1 MVAEETLEVVVFSS
15 YEVIE
20 RAPYLGETRAWIVD
34 ATWKRL
40 DRTSV
45 VILLGGEVW

>member
-20 RAPYLGETRAWIVD
+20 RAPYPRGDEGMDRGRDLED
-34 ATWKRL
+34 A
-40 DRTSV
+40 
-45 VILLGGEVW
+45 GPC